1 MKRVKD
7 KVCIVTGGG
16 LGMGREHAKLL
27 AEQGAKVLVT
37 DVNESAGNATVEII
51 NAAGGE
57 AVFIRHDVSNEAD
70 WEAVIA
76 LAIKDFGGV
85 DVLINNAGILLM
97 KPVQETS
104 TAEWDNVQNINT
116 RSIFFGTKYV
126 LPAMQKKG
134 GGSIINISSIYGLV
148 GAPSAAAYEAS
159 KGAIRLLTKA
169 TAADYAPFGIRVNS
183 IHPGVIKTEM
193 IKDLLLD
200 TGEVPAELMGPTL
213 LGRPAEPREVSWGV
227 LFLASDESSFMTGAE
242 LVIDGGYTCM

>member
-1 MKRVKD
+1 MDRVKD
-7 KVCIVTGGG
+7 KVCIITGGG

-37 DVNESAGNATVEII
+37 DINESAGNATAETI
-51 NAAGGE
+51 NSSGGT
-57 AVFIRHDVSNEAD
+57 AVFVRHDVSNEAD
-70 WEAVIA
+70 WETVIA
-76 LAIKDFGGV
+76 LAISNFGGV
-85 DVLINNAGILLM
+85 DVLVNNAGILLM
-97 KPVQETS
+97 KPIQETS
-104 TAEWDNVQNINT
+104 TDEWDKIQNVNT
-116 RSIFFGTKYV
+116 RSIFFGTKHV

-134 GGSIINISSIYGLV
+134 AGSIINISSIYGLV
-148 GAPSAAAYEAS
+148 GGPSAAAYEAS

-169 TAADYAPFGIRVNS
+169 TAADYAPFGIRANS

-193 IKDLLLD
+193 IKELL
-200 TGEVPAELMGPTL
+200 TESGEVPAELMGPTL